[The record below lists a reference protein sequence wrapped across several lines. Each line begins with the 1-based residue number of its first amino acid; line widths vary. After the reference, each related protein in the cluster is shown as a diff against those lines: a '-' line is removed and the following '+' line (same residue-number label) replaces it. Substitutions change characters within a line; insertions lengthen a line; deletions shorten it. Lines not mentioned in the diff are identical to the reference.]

1 MKDISIDLNKNTEE
15 LQKNLD
21 IIEATVVKAI
31 QENAA
36 ANDNEEIVVVE
47 TTVTEIPAV
56 GATAASELPA
66 VATKPVLD
74 TNAQNN
80 DAKEEPVLVKEND
93 KAPSAKEE
101 DTIEI

>member
-47 TTVTEIPAV
+47 ATVTEIPAI
-56 GATAASELPA
+56 GATAASEQLV
-66 VATKPVLD
+66 VAAKPVLE

-80 DAKEEPVLVKEND
+80 DAKEDSVLVKEND
-93 KAPSAKEE
+93 KASSAKEE
-101 DTIEI
+101 DTIEK